1 MLIFVSIA
9 VSVSVKQINLI
20 KFKVKITGEFFSFI
34 KRYYNVN

>member
-9 VSVSVKQINLI
+9 VSVKQINLI
-20 KFKVKITGEFFSFI
+20 RFKVKITGEFFSFI